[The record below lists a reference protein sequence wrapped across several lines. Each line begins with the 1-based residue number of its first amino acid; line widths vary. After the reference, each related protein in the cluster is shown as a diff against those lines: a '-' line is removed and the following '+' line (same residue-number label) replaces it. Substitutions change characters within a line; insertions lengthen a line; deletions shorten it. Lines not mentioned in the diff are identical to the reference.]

1 MRHILEKGMEVMG
14 GGPWNDAG
22 FQRTDTADS
31 PRTLINVVRR
41 ESITSYISYLYILVD
56 LEKANESQLGG
67 K

>member
-14 GGPWNDAG
+14 DGSRNDAG
-22 FQRTDTADS
+22 FQRTDTVDS

-41 ESITSYISYLYILVD
+41 ESNTSYIRYLYID
-56 LEKANESQLGG
+56 LKKANESQLGG